1 MALRFVYG
9 DRRANWTAVDLGT
22 NAVRLGKWAVTSK
35 AYMGEIGTSTIPI
48 DDPNGD
54 VGHAGDQ
61 ILGLKLLTVYESS
74 APANNQIIG
83 DCFTRDRKY
92 TSADSLITNAA
103 VRIEVDLADR
113 NDEAHY
119 YLIPGDDAASGD
131 RPAETV
137 DARIAWLLAST
148 YIALAD
154 NGLVASSSVSM
165 PATNY
170 GNQTGADVL
179 DQCALAAGFNWGL
192 YYDESAGEASLRF
205 YDPNTST
212 LETKTLR
219 VSNTLSDVDS
229 DLIRG
234 DGATHTWGPM
244 TKIAMRRSP
253 QDTAALYRVPWMKG
267 TVSASRSSTADTYG
281 RIDAIAPDA
290 NLTTADAATAR
301 ANFLLW
307 QHRNEE
313 DTFDPIT
320 LHLPPAHV
328 NDVREGS
335 RISCRFRNM
344 PGYHDWSWFRV
355 TTRTV
360 GQEDET
366 DEFYTVTLEIVPC
379 EDGGVT
385 IVQTS
390 VERNEL
396 TNTSATNCAV
406 GDLLVYVAGWRQLLT
421 SPQPPAD
428 GETWTFIDQGTFV
441 DDHDAPDPCAVTV
454 YACIATI
461 AQKVHTKAAA
471 TGGSSN
477 GVISHSV
484 LYEIRGADVSDI
496 SSISSGPN
504 APASTFPIG
513 SLGTVFPQQLAIGAW
528 GNGWDGF
535 FVSPSGIQTTTP
547 GSWTQ
552 DYYASRDFDN
562 GYAGSNVLF
571 GAGFPFTW
579 YGHLTGAG
587 AAVAATTSVSDDQTP
602 HHWGGVAVV
611 IG

>member
-1 MALRFVYG
+1 MALVFKYG
-9 DRRANWTAVDLGT
+9 DRRGNWTAVDLGT
-22 NAVRLGKWAVTSK
+22 SAVRLGKWAVQSK

-54 VGHAGDQ
+54 VGHDGDQ
-61 ILGLKLLTVYESS
+61 ILGLKLLTIYETS
-74 APANNQIIG
+74 APTNNQIIG
-83 DCFTRDRKY
+83 DCFTRDREY
-92 TSADSLITNAA
+92 VSEDSLITGAA
-103 VRIEVDLADR
+103 VRINVDLADR
-113 NDEAHY
+113 NDEGHY
-119 YLIPGDDAASGD
+119 YLIPGDDAASGN

-137 DARIAWLLAST
+137 DERIAWLLAST

-192 YYDESAGEASLRF
+192 YYDEAADEASLRF

-212 LETKTLR
+212 LETSTLR
-219 VSNTLSDVDS
+219 ISNSVVDVDS
-229 DLIRG
+229 NVNDG

-244 TKIAMRRSP
+244 TKVAMRRSP
-253 QDTAALYRVPWMKG
+253 QDTAALYRVPWSKG

-281 RIDAIAPDA
+281 RVDAIAPDA
-290 NLTTADAATAR
+290 NLTTEDAATAR

-313 DTFDPIT
+313 DTFSPIT

-360 GQEDET
+360 GQEEET

-379 EDGGVT
+379 ESGGVSRT
-385 IVQTS
+385 GLAVERHQDELDLATTPGRLLVNVQT
-390 VERNEL
+390 
-396 TNTSATNCAV
+396 
-406 GDLLVYVAGWRQLLT
+406 WRQLLT
-421 SPQPPAD
+421 DPQPLAD
-428 GETWTFIDQGTFV
+428 GETWTLVAQGNFV
-441 DDHDAPDPCAVTV
+441 DDVDAPDPCAVVV
-454 YACIATI
+454 YVADCAI
-461 AQKVHTKAAA
+461 AQTVHTKQNA

-477 GVISHSV
+477 GTIIHSI
-484 LYEIRGADVSDI
+484 LLEYSGATTADVTAID
-496 SSISSGPN
+496 SGPN
-504 APASTFPIG
+504 APASSFAIG
-513 SLGTVFPQQLAIGAW
+513 SETLFPQQVGVAAW
-528 GNGWDGF
+528 GFGHDGF
-535 FVSPSGIQTTTP
+535 DTTTVTP
-547 GSWTQ
+547 GSWNRLFFSGRDEDTVSSNAL
-552 DYYASRDFDN
+552 YYEGFAGTF
-562 GYAGSNVLF
+562 YAEQVGS
-571 GAGFPFTW
+571 GGSM
-579 YGHLTGAG
+579 
-587 AAVAATTSVSDDQTP
+587 AATISIDTGPS
-602 HHWGGVAVV
+602 HWGGVFVV